1 MAEVLEEGD
10 RSSHHLGQPHVH
22 GFGSGLELTD
32 GEDERNVDAADED

>member
-10 RSSHHLGQPHVH
+10 GSSCLQPHVH